1 MKKMLNLKNPKIY
14 AEMFLSNMPKNA
26 KRILMYG
33 ISDKRTME
41 IILDSFSE
49 AEFVIADNEANN
61 NLLKHFYE
69 EGKQFSYINITDDN
83 NDLTLFNEEGEIW
96 KMPKFDIAIM
106 NPPYDGT
113 LHLDILSKIVKIANK
128 VINVSPVKSSYPFFS
143 VLNHSNACL

>member
-1 MKKMLNLKNPKIY
+1 MKDMLNLKNPKIY

-61 NLLKHFYE
+61 NLLKHDY
-69 EGKQFSYINITDDN
+69 
-83 NDLTLFNEEGEIW
+83 
-96 KMPKFDIAIM
+96 
-106 NPPYDGT
+106 
-113 LHLDILSKIVKIANK
+113 
-128 VINVSPVKSSYPFFS
+128 
-143 VLNHSNACL
+143 